1 MKKDQPY
8 ILPDSVHVVDYDDT
22 ICAVKIVNGNKDLE
36 KYFAHIF
43 MNAKGKVV
51 YNKQVYGVDHKHF
64 DYGLPNSEGDM
75 VVYFLAYKEE

>member
-8 ILPDSVHVVDYDDT
+8 ILPDSVHVVDYDET

-51 YNKQVYGVDHKHF
+51 HNKQVYGVDHKDF
-64 DYGLPNSEGDM
+64 DYGLPNSECNM
-75 VVYFLAYKEE
+75 VVYFLAYKED